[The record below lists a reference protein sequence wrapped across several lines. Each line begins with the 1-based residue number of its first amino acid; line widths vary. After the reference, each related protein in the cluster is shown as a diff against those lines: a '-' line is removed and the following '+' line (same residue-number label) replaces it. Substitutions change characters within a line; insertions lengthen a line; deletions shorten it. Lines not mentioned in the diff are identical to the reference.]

1 MKQADEAIDRVLAG
15 LRDSE
20 APAGMEGRILQAMQA
35 RVAAEPVEKPGLW
48 SWPRMAG
55 CGALL
60 AGLLVV
66 VAVLVP
72 HRGHT
77 SGQERVVAKQV
88 AAAPA
93 MAAEPPRPVMQA
105 RVRDRLA
112 EPVLIHAKR
121 AIVIPKADVDSNAAE
136 DALAQEEMLAPSHP
150 APPLPMTTQEKLFRQ
165 AVIGEDFDEL
175 AMLNPEERD
184 KANAKADDEFKN
196 FFGTKKPSI
205 QEEPEAQGSAE
216 GKSVEQK
223 QDETVAVAATG
234 ASQASPGRK

>member
-93 MAAEPPRPVMQA
+93 MAAEPPGPVMQA

-121 AIVIPKADVDSNAAE
+121 AIVVPKPDVDSNAVE

-150 APPLPMTTQEKLFRQ
+150 APPLPMTAQEKLLVR
-165 AVIGEDFDEL
+165 AVRRHDPDEL
-175 AMLNPEERD
+175 AMLNPEEQ
-184 KANAKADDEFKN
+184 KKVEAKDEAAFKF
-196 FFGTKKPSI
+196 FFGIPDAAKPEPQDGTGTKDVPSDAKPP
-205 QEEPEAQGSAE
+205 EPEAQAAALA
-216 GKSVEQK
+216 GK
-223 QDETVAVAATG
+223 
-234 ASQASPGRK
+234 